1 MNKFVQLG
9 LFVFLFNTLCEATP
23 RGTRGRGGNIPA
35 ATEEAAT
42 TTTATTTAAATT
54 TSGTSSDYAAAAKA
68 LIDAGTCERVS
79 SGTNCGTDGESYYE
93 EFEYNGYRVVVS
105 SGIPDHE
112 AETGQTRANENTRC
126 ERWRYMAV
134 PLSPSKGDSPE
145 EIGMGTVGL
154 AVTGGGFFNAQ
165 SSEDGDVA
173 LANEGTSLDS
183 VLVTVN

>member
-9 LFVFLFNTLCEATP
+9 LFVFLFNTLCEANP
-23 RGTRGRGGNIPA
+23 RGRGGRGGRGPGGNIPA

-42 TTTATTTAAATT
+42 TTAATTTAAATT

-112 AETGQTRANENTRC
+112 AETGQTRANENTR
-126 ERWRYMAV
+126 
-134 PLSPSKGDSPE
+134 
-145 EIGMGTVGL
+145 
-154 AVTGGGFFNAQ
+154 
-165 SSEDGDVA
+165 
-173 LANEGTSLDS
+173 
-183 VLVTVN
+183 

>member
-1 MNKFVQLG
+1 MASLARMNKFVQVG

-23 RGTRGRGGNIPA
+23 RGKRGQGGNISA
-35 ATEEAAT
+35 ATEEA
-42 TTTATTTAAATT
+42 ATTTAAATT

-112 AETGQTRANENTRC
+112 AETGQTRANENTR
-126 ERWRYMAV
+126 
-134 PLSPSKGDSPE
+134 
-145 EIGMGTVGL
+145 
-154 AVTGGGFFNAQ
+154 
-165 SSEDGDVA
+165 
-173 LANEGTSLDS
+173 
-183 VLVTVN
+183 